1 MRFLYFLLIASIV
14 ITGSSCK
21 TGKKLKAAEAQ
32 YKTLSDQYVA
42 LERKLIDCET
52 AVSDADKKRKK
63 VYDKEIED
71 LNRQITF
78 LKENNTAVLGQL
90 KDLSVITNS
99 QAESI
104 KKSLDNIGAKDSY
117 IQTIQQ
123 ATARKDSLN
132 LSLVMNL
139 KGVLGNLNDKD
150 VEIKVDKGIVMI
162 SLSDKMLYKSG
173 SYEIS
178 ESAGTVLAKVA
189 QVLNSQPELDILIEG
204 HTDNVPISKP
214 GIKDNWDLSALRA
227 TSVARALQTR
237 YGIDPKRIT
246 AGGKSEYSPLTT
258 NDTAENRSINRRTR
272 IIIMPQLDQFFK
284 LLERKI

>member
-14 ITGSSCK
+14 ITGTSCK

-52 AVSDADKKRKK
+52 AVSDADKRKK

-139 KGVLGNLNDKD
+139 KGVLGNLNDND

-189 QVLNSQPELDILIEG
+189 QVLNSQPDLDILIEG

>member
-1 MRFLYFLLIASIV
+1 MRLLYFMLVASLV
-14 ITGSSCK
+14 FTGTSCK

-42 LERKLIDCET
+42 LERKLLDCET
-52 AVSDADKKRKK
+52 KVTDADKRKK

-71 LNRQITF
+71 LNKQIAF

-104 KKSLDNIGAKDSY
+104 KKSLENIGAKDAY

-123 ATARKDSLN
+123 AASRKDSLN

-139 KGVLGNLNDKD
+139 KGVLGNINDQD
-150 VEIKVDKGIVMI
+150 VQIKVEKGIVMI

-178 ESAGTVLAKVA
+178 ETAGNVLSKVA
-189 QVLNSQPELDILIEG
+189 QVLNSQPDLDILIEG

-246 AGGKSEYSPLTT
+246 AGGKSEFSPLTT
-258 NDTAENRSINRRTR
+258 NDTAEGRAANRRTR

>member
-14 ITGSSCK
+14 ITGTSCK

-52 AVSDADKKRKK
+52 AVSDADKRKK

-139 KGVLGNLNDKD
+139 KGVLGNLNDND

-189 QVLNSQPELDILIEG
+189 QVLNSQPDLDILIEG

-258 NDTAENRSINRRTR
+258 NDTAENRSITRRTR